1 MVAVMATFFKRIYVS
16 MLQLPGL
23 LCSVPLT
30 LLEAIV
36 NSHLCQRLPDT
47 HRQVWLSFLWGH
59 CSLLLGPGA
68 HKFCCAL
75 QEPVSLEILS
85 PFHES

>member
-47 HRQVWLSFLWGH
+47 HRQVWRSLLWGH
-59 CSLLLGPGA
+59 CSFLLSPGA
-68 HKFCCAL
+68 QGSVCAL
-75 QEPVSLEILS
+75 
-85 PFHES
+85 